1 MLACCHFV
9 VNTKLRSEEAF
20 MGRCFFFA
28 IYDSF
33 VKLYYPKR
41 SYSKLKTTL
50 SNVFE
55 HAPLRA
61 QPSQI
66 SSGDFALQN
75 CQTKIVH
82 AVIP

>member
-1 MLACCHFV
+1 MLAFFHFV

-28 IYDSF
+28 IYGSF

-50 SNVFE
+50 TTFLRTRPSGLSQAKF
-55 HAPLRA
+55 PLVTLH
-61 QPSQI
+61 
-66 SSGDFALQN
+66 FNTVKL
-75 CQTKIVH
+75 K
-82 AVIP
+82 